1 MAMQKSSDEKITF
14 DQVFTLIDKF
24 TPVQQKKLQEK
35 LTAKVWGVE
44 WDQLV
49 ADVAEDNKDLPP
61 LSEKEIYAEFTKH
74 RSERKI
80 KRAQSNR

>member
-1 MAMQKSSDEKITF
+1 MQKSSDDKITF
-14 DQVFTLIDKF
+14 DQVFIMVDKF

-35 LTAKVWGVE
+35 LTAKVWGTE

-49 ADVAEDNKDLPP
+49 ADVAEDNKGLPP
-61 LSEKEIYAEFTKH
+61 LSEKEIYAEFTQH
-74 RSERKI
+74 RREKRQ

>member
-1 MAMQKSSDEKITF
+1 MAMQKSNEKITF
-14 DQVFTLIDKF
+14 DQVFILIDKF

-35 LTAKVWGVE
+35 LTAKVWGAE

-49 ADVAEDNKDLPP
+49 ADVAEDNKDLPS
-61 LSEKEIYAEFTKH
+61 LSEKEIYAEFKKH
-74 RSERKI
+74 RSEQRI